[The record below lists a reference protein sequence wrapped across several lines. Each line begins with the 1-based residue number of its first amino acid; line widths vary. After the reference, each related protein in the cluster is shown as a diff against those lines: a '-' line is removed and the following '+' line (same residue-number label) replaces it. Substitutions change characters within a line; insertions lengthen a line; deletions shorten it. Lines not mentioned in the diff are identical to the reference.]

1 MALDLE
7 AIELIKQLKHRYFRA
22 IDTADMPLV
31 EDCFVD
37 DASIH
42 YIGGSY
48 DIAMEGRDK
57 ILEFIAASF
66 HADAAAMHTGHHP
79 EITVEGDRATG
90 KWYLNDVFYDLNY
103 KVCTRGVAIYE
114 DRYVKTGAG
123 WKIQHSGY
131 ERVWEVVEKFGDE
144 VKFTKRLL
152 AETGRK
158 KEV

>member
-7 AIELIKQLKHRYFRA
+7 SIELIKQLKHRYFRA
-22 IDTADMPLV
+22 IDTANIPLV
-31 EDCFVD
+31 TGCFVE

-48 DIAMEGRDK
+48 EIEMAGRDK
-57 ILEFIAASF
+57 IVEFIAQSF

-79 EITVEGDRATG
+79 EITVDGDAATG
-90 KWYLNDVFYDLNY
+90 LWYLNDVFYDLNY

-114 DRYVKTGAG
+114 DRYVRTDEG

-144 VKFTKRLL
+144 LTFTKRLL

-158 KEV
+158 KSA